1 MGSDEKP
8 EPLIESEDAEPA
20 KPVSDEMD
28 VKRSANTKQRREKSQ
43 RRGFE
48 KERVAAEG
56 LQPRRCR
63 ASPIFTNSG
72 PRTPFLLCF
81 WSQIFDLLAISAVLP
96 SACKRAEN
104 VAKPLSMCDALSV
117 MHGGWWVECGMI

>member
-56 LQPRRCR
+56 LQPRHFR
-63 ASPIFTNSG
+63 APPEVLALGKLLSPSISG
-72 PRTPFLLCF
+72 PSDT
-81 WSQIFDLLAISAVLP
+81 IF
-96 SACKRAEN
+96 
-104 VAKPLSMCDALSV
+104 PLFV
-117 MHGGWWVECGMI
+117 GPRV